1 LSEETEVKV
10 EGQISV
16 GNKQVK
22 FERQKIR
29 KRKLREG
36 K

>member
-1 LSEETEVKV
+1 MSEETEVKV
-10 EGQISV
+10 KGRISV
-16 GNKQVK
+16 GKEQVN
-22 FERQKIR
+22 FETQKIR